1 MSTIGL
7 IRIKGQAAAQPSRA
21 LEQSGERFLLS
32 EGAFAA
38 EICRERKRAER
49 SGRKFALML
58 VERDAKFGHSGA
70 DASDLLIALAEQIR
84 ETDVA
89 GWHRQGLVAG
99 VILNEFGDQTMADA
113 LNSIRL
119 RVSTG
124 LLQTLP
130 DLDGNL
136 RITFHVF
143 PDQWDV
149 NTREY
154 AADSSLY
161 PDLNVR
167 PLRGMRKGMK
177 RALDIIGSLGA
188 LFFLSPLFAMIV
200 IAVRLTSKGPAFFRQ
215 ERIGQFGRAFTMYKF
230 RSMTSKADPDRHK
243 KFVEE
248 FISGKMDDAGSAG
261 VYKMTN
267 DPRITPLGKFLRRTS
282 LDELPQFFNVL
293 RGEMSLVGPRPP
305 LLYELQAYEPW
316 HRRRLLEAKPGLTG
330 LWQVSGRSQTKF
342 NDMVRLDLRYARAQT
357 LWGDLTLIFK
367 TLRVLVA
374 DKGAC

>member
-1 MSTIGL
+1 VSTIGL
-7 IRIKGQAAAQPSRA
+7 IRIKRQAAAQSSRA
-21 LEQSGERFLLS
+21 WEQNGERYLLS

-58 VERDAKFGHSGA
+58 VERDAKFGQSEA
-70 DASDLLIALAEQIR
+70 DASDLLIAVADQVR
-84 ETDVA
+84 ETDVV

-99 VILNEFGDQTMADA
+99 AILNEFGDHTMADA
-113 LNSIRL
+113 LDSIRR
-119 RVSTG
+119 RVSAG
-124 LLQTLP
+124 LLQSLP
-130 DLDGNL
+130 DLNGNL

-149 NTREY
+149 SPRQH

-161 PDLNVR
+161 PDLY
-167 PLRGMRKGMK
+167 LRAQRGARKGVK
-177 RALDIIGSLGA
+177 RALDIVGSLGA
-188 LFFLSPLFAMIV
+188 LIFLSPLFAA
-200 IAVRLTSKGPAFFRQ
+200 IAISVRLTSKGPAFFRQ
-215 ERIGQFGRAFTMYKF
+215 ERIGQYGRTFTMYKF

-248 FISGKMDDAGSAG
+248 FISGKMDSAGSTG
-261 VYKMTN
+261 LYKLTD

-305 LLYELQAYEPW
+305 LLYELEAYEPW

-330 LWQVSGRSQTKF
+330 LWQVSGRSQTRF
-342 NDMVRLDLRYARAQT
+342 NEMVRLDLRYAQAQT
-357 LWGDLTLIFK
+357 FWLDLTLIFK
-367 TLRVLVA
+367 TLRVLIA

>member
-1 MSTIGL
+1 VSTIGL
-7 IRIKGQAAAQPSRA
+7 TRMKRETAAQSARA
-21 LEQSGERFLLS
+21 REQNGARRLLS
-32 EGAFAA
+32 EDAFAD

-49 SGRKFALML
+49 SGRSFALML
-58 VERDAKFGHSGA
+58 VERDAKFGRSAANAG
-70 DASDLLIALAEQIR
+70 DLLVAVANQIR
-84 ETDVA
+84 ETDVV

-99 VILNEFGDQTMADA
+99 AILNEFGDAVMADA

-119 RVSTG
+119 RVCAG
-124 LLQTLP
+124 LLREFS

-136 RITFHVF
+136 RIAFHIF

-149 NTREY
+149 SPRQH

-161 PDLNVR
+161 PDLY
-167 PLRGMRKGMK
+167 LRARHGDQKGVK
-177 RALDIIGSLGA
+177 RALDIAGSLAA
-188 LFFLSPLFAMIV
+188 LVLLSPLFALIAL
-200 IAVRLTSKGPAFFRQ
+200 AVRITSKGPAFFRQ

-230 RSMTSKADPDRHK
+230 RSMTSKADPDRHR

-248 FISGKMDDAGSAG
+248 FISGKMDSAGSTG
-261 VYKMTN
+261 LYKMTD

-282 LDELPQFFNVL
+282 LDELPQLFNVL

-305 LLYELQAYEPW
+305 LLYEVEAYEPW

-342 NDMVRLDLRYARAQT
+342 NDMVRLDLRYARMQT
-357 LWGDLTLIFK
+357 LWIDLTLILK